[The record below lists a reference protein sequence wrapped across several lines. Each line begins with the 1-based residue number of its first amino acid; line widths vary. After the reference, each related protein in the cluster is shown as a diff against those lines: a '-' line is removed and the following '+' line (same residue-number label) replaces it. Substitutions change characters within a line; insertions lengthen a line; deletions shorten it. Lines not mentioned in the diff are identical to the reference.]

1 MSILN
6 HQLNLIL
13 KQSMRSV
20 RFADKEIEAEKVT
33 FQVNTSKAEV
43 QTRFDF
49 DFLECAQLPSEA
61 RKMMW
66 V

>member
-1 MSILN
+1 
-6 HQLNLIL
+6 
-13 KQSMRSV
+13 MRSV

-49 DFLECAQLPSEA
+49 LECAQLPSEA

>member
-43 QTRFDF
+43 QTHF

-61 RKMMW
+61 RKMIW

>member
-20 RFADKEIEAEKVT
+20 RLADKDLEAEKVT

-49 DFLECAQLPSEA
+49 RECAQLPSESK
-61 RKMMW
+61 KMMW